1 MLFSMD
7 VCMYTSMDSMY
18 GWISEWKNY
27 GYLGFG
33 GPWVCE
39 ALVFN
44 NGVFHREDL
53 TFVKKNMKTKQHKK
67 VQHK

>member
-1 MLFSMD
+1 
-7 VCMYTSMDSMY
+7 MY

-33 GPWVCE
+33 GSWVCE